1 MWDGGFIV
9 ADRAKLKQKTFTQ
22 VVTTF
27 SFYSPFL
34 KVITVENLVI
44 GSLHEDCKNSVISL
58 ITLHFLKKTYNL
70 KKLCSLSLNNNK
82 YSILS
87 TPFLILTQD
96 YFCHTLNACSTQTV
110 MITSHF
116 GLELFAGECRLAHN
130 LKTRQLLSAKTL
142 IVGCIQ
148 KLLDEENYNDSL
160 LTIFS

>member
-1 MWDGGFIV
+1 MWDGGFIA
-9 ADRAKLKQKTFTQ
+9 ADRAKLKQRTFTQ

-44 GSLHEDCKNSVISL
+44 GSLYEDCKIIFSDKINYTPLSKENLQSERVIMFFIPKQL
-58 ITLHFLKKTYNL
+58 TTKIN
-70 KKLCSLSLNNNK
+70 
-82 YSILS
+82 

-96 YFCHTLNACSTQTV
+96 YFCCTLNACSTQTV

-148 KLLDEENYNDSL
+148 
-160 LTIFS
+160 

>member
-34 KVITVENLVI
+34 KVIRVENLVI

-70 KKLCSLSLNNNK
+70 FFIPK
-82 YSILS
+82 
-87 TPFLILTQD
+87 Q
-96 YFCHTLNACSTQTV
+96 Q
-110 MITSHF
+110 
-116 GLELFAGECRLAHN
+116 
-130 LKTRQLLSAKTL
+130 
-142 IVGCIQ
+142 
-148 KLLDEENYNDSL
+148 
-160 LTIFS
+160 